1 MKKTLESVLSRIMRH
16 KGVTAAIA
24 FSILSFAIMLALVSP
39 FAPSMA
45 LLYSRLEPQLAGQIL
60 DTLAQRNVE
69 YSIQGDSI
77 YVPAAERDALRM
89 SLALDGVAGTGGAGY
104 ELLESLPGFGTTSR
118 MFDATYWRAIEGE
131 LARTIA
137 SSPLIKGARVHLS
150 TPTSQGFASA
160 GTVSA
165 SVSLT
170 PVTGSLSPQM
180 AEAVRSLV
188 SSSVQGLDRDAV
200 AIIDSRNGTEFSS
213 ERDYSSLE
221 VELADSFRKKVERLV
236 DARVGRGNAIVEV
249 AVDTV
254 KNEET
259 VVERL
264 ITPDSRVAISVD
276 SEDSSRSESSSGDAS
291 VGVASNLPDG
301 DASAQDRQTRTES
314 TSSRETTNYEV
325 SQVTRET
332 SKPAGSVQR
341 ISVAVL
347 VNLASV
353 EGDPAQIEQELLQIG
368 ELVTSAVGINQERG
382 DRVTV
387 KALPFSSATMEDAAP
402 SSPLIS
408 LSSLDISQLL
418 KTLLLAVAAV
428 VIGIFVVRPL
438 ASNRR
443 VDDTTG
449 TALSVLPRE
458 QGQSGAPDASEQV
471 VLTTQMAE
479 VMDPQSRMKSLPVA
493 GESTSKD
500 SPKASQTA
508 GQPSGNT
515 LVELVDQR
523 QSDTVEVLRSWL
535 EESPV

>member
-1 MKKTLESVLSRIMRH
+1 MKNILESVLSRIMRH
-16 KGVTAAIA
+16 KGLSAAIA
-24 FSILSFAIMLALVSP
+24 FSVLSFAIMLALVRP

-60 DTLAQRNVE
+60 DTLAQRNVD
-69 YSIQGDSI
+69 YTIQGDSI
-77 YVPAAERDALRM
+77 YVRATERDALRM
-89 SLALDGVAGTGGAGY
+89 SLALDGVASTGGVGF
-104 ELLESLPGFGTTSR
+104 ELLETLPGFGTTSR

-131 LARTIA
+131 LARTITA
-137 SSPLIKGARVHLS
+137 SPLIKGARVHLS
-150 TPTSQGFASA
+150 TPTSQGFSSNLA
-160 GTVSA
+160 VSA

-200 AIIDSRNGTEFSS
+200 AIIDARNGTEFSS

-221 VELADSFRKKVERLV
+221 VELSEAFRKKVERLV

-276 SEDSSRSESSSGDAS
+276 SEDSSRSESSSDGAS

-301 DASAQDRQTRTES
+301 DAAGQDRQTRTES

-332 SKPAGSVQR
+332 SKPPGSVQR

-353 EGDPAQIEQELLQIG
+353 EGDPAQIEEELLQIG

-387 KALPFSSATMEDAAP
+387 KALPFSPPAAEGEVP
-402 SSPLIS
+402 AASLLS

-418 KTLLLAVAAV
+418 KTLLFAIAAV
-428 VIGIFVVRPL
+428 VIGIFVVRPF
-438 ASNRR
+438 ASSRR
-443 VDDTTG
+443 EEATSG
-449 TALSVLPRE
+449 TALSVLPHE
-458 QGQSGAPDASEQV
+458 PGQVIAPDTPERASYPMTATDV
-471 VLTTQMAE
+471 PS
-479 VMDPQSRMKSLPVA
+479 PQARMKSLPVA
-493 GESTSKD
+493 DASDPDGPSKTSGTT
-500 SPKASQTA
+500 Q
-508 GQPSGNT
+508 QPANNS